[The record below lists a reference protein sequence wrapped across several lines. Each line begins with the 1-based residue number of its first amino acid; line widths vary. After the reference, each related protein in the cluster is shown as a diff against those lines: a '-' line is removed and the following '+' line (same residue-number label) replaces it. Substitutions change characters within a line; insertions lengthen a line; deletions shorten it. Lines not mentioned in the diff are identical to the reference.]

1 MRLCVTTVVDSK
13 YQNYIPLF
21 IYCMHKSYPEYKI
34 KLFTHGI
41 IQTNILTALHHLKHT
56 DHEIHEG
63 LFDEFHYTKY
73 APISWRFVVPPEH
86 YEEYENVYITDIDM
100 MIVSQSVDLL
110 YYHLNEMGETGLC
123 YSNSLRNSKH
133 WKGTES
139 FTGLHFASKEWFERT
154 EEARQKY
161 WTKLRLGRVGS
172 KREYDGHMLYLMA
185 KESGLGKCKKLKLAE
200 RHHGIHLGNFRLF
213 KTMVKLK
220 KRMNTDKCLKWQEW
234 QRDPL
239 FRRICALVS
248 NDPKVKLQL
257 KAMDLHCKVVIK

>member
-1 MRLCVTTVVDSK
+1 MRMLVSTVVDAR
-13 YQNYIPLF
+13 YQNYIPIFL
-21 IYCMHKSYPEYKI
+21 YALNQSYPEYYV

-41 IQTNILTALHHLKHT
+41 IKSPVLTALNHL
-56 DHEIHEG
+56 DYGNYEIHEG
-63 LFDEFHYTKY
+63 LFDSFHYSKY

-86 YEEYENVYITDIDM
+86 YDGYDYVYITDIDM
-100 MIVSQSVDLL
+100 MITPEKVDLL

-139 FTGLHFASKEWFERT
+139 FTGLHFVSKEWFERT
-154 EEARQKY
+154 EKSRLKY
-161 WTKLRLGRVGS
+161 HTKLRMGRVGS

-185 KESGLGKCKKLKLAE
+185 KESGLEICKKLKLAQ

-220 KRMNTDKCLKWQEW
+220 KRMNEEKCLKWQEW
-234 QRDPL
+234 QRDSL

-248 NDPKVKLQL
+248 GDPVVKAQL
-257 KAMDLHCKVVIK
+257 RAMDAHCKVVVK